1 MILKKIHSLVSIISL
16 TIVLAACGTTTT
28 ESEKTDKPAPMTE
41 TSNSEETVSPTN
53 PEQEELSGTTV
64 ESENQNYTITVVDD
78 FELTSEEPNKDLIF
92 NQEND
97 LQSMRIE
104 TFDPSTGNLKD
115 VTQNLVDTLQASN
128 DSGTVV
134 EFTDQH
140 LIPTNESIE
149 DVKAYQIDTPSG
161 KVTGYTFVRE
171 GLIVKLTVFDTNESQ
186 ALETFVKMAETIK
199 VK

>member
-1 MILKKIHSLVSIISL
+1 MILKKVHSLISIISL
-16 TIVLAACGTTTT
+16 SIVLAACGTTT
-28 ESEKTDKPAPMTE
+28 ESEKTDQPAPTTE
-41 TSNSEETVSPTN
+41 TKNSEETVSPTN
-53 PEQEELSGTTV
+53 PEKELLGTTV
-64 ESENQNYTITVVDD
+64 ESENQNYSITVVDN

-104 TFDPSTGNLKD
+104 TFDPNNGTLKD

-134 EFTDQH
+134 EITDQK

-149 DVKAYQIDTPSG
+149 DAKAFQIDTSSG

-171 GLIVKLTVFDTNESQ
+171 GLIVKLTVFDTNESP